1 MAERSTAA
9 VDVADNSGDDPLAAK
24 ADTTT
29 ADGAEAQGATDMSSR
44 NTSGAQ
50 EAADEPA
57 IKSPELHSG
66 HKLARRY
73 RLEECVTRLDG
84 FSSWRAVDEKLRR
97 AVGVHV
103 LPADHPRARSV
114 LAAARS
120 SALLGDP
127 RFVQVLDAVEENDLV
142 YVVHE
147 WLPDATE
154 LTTLL
159 ASGPLEP
166 YDAYQLVSQVSQAMA
181 AAHREGLAHL
191 RLTPSAVLRT
201 STGQYRIRGL
211 AVNAAL
217 RGITVDRPQ
226 RTDTEA
232 IGALL
237 YAALTQRWPYENDA
251 HGLTGLPKGMG
262 LLPPDQVRAGVHRG
276 LSDLAMRAL
285 VNDGA
290 TASRQDPPCTTP
302 DELAKAVAAM
312 PRIRP
317 PEPEFPPAPEY
328 QRTTYQQGTYG
339 RPQPHP
345 GAAVTQPVLTPPA
358 PLESR
363 TGKVLKWAVSALL
376 IAALGLGSWQI
387 ADRLLDQSGTN
398 DDPGTT
404 QPSPSP
410 SLDDK
415 AAPQLRPL
423 RIVEA
428 REYTPGGSGIQ
439 LRQVGNAIDG
449 DPESAWITPEYHG
462 YANFGNLPNRQG
474 GSGIVVDLGSEQN
487 VSAIRVSQYRTG
499 QTLQLRAGGE
509 AAMGSSSLTDFPQE
523 LTPLKRADGDV
534 DVKLDKPVR
543 ARYVLVHITELPP
556 DGSPDRFR
564 GGISE
569 VQVLG

>member
-9 VDVADNSGDDPLAAK
+9 VDVADNSGDDPLTAK
-24 ADTTT
+24 ADRTT
-29 ADGAEAQGATDMSSR
+29 ADGAEAQDATDMSSL
-44 NTSGAQ
+44 NTNGGQ
-50 EAADEPA
+50 EAGDDPA

-159 ASGPLEP
+159 AAGPLEP

-217 RGITVDRPQ
+217 RGISVDRPQ

-251 HGLTGLPKGMG
+251 HGLSGLPKGMG
-262 LLPPDQVRAGVHRG
+262 LIAPDQVRAGVHRG

-290 TASRQDPPCTTP
+290 TASRQEPPCTTP

-317 PEPEFPPAPEY
+317 PEPAFPPVPEY
-328 QRTTYQQGTYG
+328 QHTTYQQGTYG
-339 RPQPHP
+339 QHQS
-345 GAAVTQPVLTPPA
+345 AAATQPVLVAPA

-363 TGKVLKWAVSALL
+363 TGKALKWAVSALL
-376 IAALGLGSWQI
+376 IAALGLGSWQV
-387 ADRLLDQSGTN
+387 ADRLLDQGGTN
-398 DDPGTT
+398 NGPGAT
-404 QPSPSP
+404 QPSPGASM
-410 SLDDK
+410 DDK
-415 AAPQLRPL
+415 PARPL
-423 RIVEA
+423 QPLKISDA
-428 REYTPGGSGIQ
+428 REFTPGGSGIQ
-439 LRQVGNAIDG
+439 LDQVENAVDG
-449 DPESAWITPEYHG
+449 DSQSAWITPEYHG

-474 GSGIVVDLGSEQN
+474 GSGIVVDLGSEQSISQ
-487 VSAIRVSQYRTG
+487 VRVGLYRSG
-499 QTLQLRAGGE
+499 QKVQLRAAGE
-509 AAMGSSSLTDFPQE
+509 GAMGSSSLSDFPRQ
-523 LTPLKRADGDV
+523 LSPLKQVDGNL

-543 ARYVLVHITELPP
+543 ARYVLVHITELPT
-556 DGSPDRFR
+556 DGSPGRFR

>member
-1 MAERSTAA
+1 
-9 VDVADNSGDDPLAAK
+9 
-24 ADTTT
+24 
-29 ADGAEAQGATDMSSR
+29 
-44 NTSGAQ
+44 
-50 EAADEPA
+50 
-57 IKSPELHSG
+57 
-66 HKLARRY
+66 
-73 RLEECVTRLDG
+73 
-84 FSSWRAVDEKLRR
+84 
-97 AVGVHV
+97 
-103 LPADHPRARSV
+103 
-114 LAAARS
+114 
-120 SALLGDP
+120 
-127 RFVQVLDAVEENDLV
+127 
-142 YVVHE
+142 
-147 WLPDATE
+147 
-154 LTTLL
+154 
-159 ASGPLEP
+159 
-166 YDAYQLVSQVSQAMA
+166 
-181 AAHREGLAHL
+181 
-191 RLTPSAVLRT
+191 
-201 STGQYRIRGL
+201 
-211 AVNAAL
+211 
-217 RGITVDRPQ
+217 
-226 RTDTEA
+226 
-232 IGALL
+232 
-237 YAALTQRWPYENDA
+237 
-251 HGLTGLPKGMG
+251 
-262 LLPPDQVRAGVHRG
+262 
-276 LSDLAMRAL
+276 
-285 VNDGA
+285 A

-363 TGKVLKWAVSALL
+363 TGKALKWAVSALL